1 VGAHYWDEG
10 LLKLV
15 DVVNSQVELMLVVEV
30 IFEEVARMLVGGS
43 EEVVVVVVN
52 FEVA

>member
-43 EEVVVVVVN
+43 GEVVVVVVN